1 MIPSPLQALAM
12 IALTVLLSGAV
23 MVLVH
28 RHMPLRNKT
37 IADLQDQIYGLE
49 AEQSVHDE
57 HIGRL
62 QRRTG
67 ITSDIA
73 ISGPVTGKN
82 LNLPADDD
90 AMALWDAIVNDARK
104 HEKDH

>member
-1 MIPSPLQALAM
+1 MILTPLQALTM
-12 IALTVLLSGAV
+12 VALAVLLSGLV
-23 MVLVH
+23 MVLIH

-67 ITSDIA
+67 ITVDPV
-73 ISGPVTGKN
+73 ISGPVTTTTN

-104 HEKDH
+104 HES